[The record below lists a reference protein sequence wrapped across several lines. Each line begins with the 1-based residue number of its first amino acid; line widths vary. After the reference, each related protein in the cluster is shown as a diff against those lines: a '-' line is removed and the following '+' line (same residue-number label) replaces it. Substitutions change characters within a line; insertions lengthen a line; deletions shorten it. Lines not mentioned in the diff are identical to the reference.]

1 MGYNYARLMFGKENP
16 TVGLLNIGEEST
28 KGNDVVLATYKL
40 LEQLKT
46 IPFKGNVEG
55 RDIPKGTVDVVVCD
69 GFVGNVVLKFAE
81 GLVGVVTQLLKEGIK
96 ESGLFAKLG
105 ALLVYPVFKKL
116 KKRLDHTENGG
127 APLLGVNGV
136 FMICHG
142 SSRSKEILTAI
153 KIAGEL
159 VERKIIENIQH
170 SIEEEG
176 AITYDDVD

>member
-1 MGYNYARLMFGKENP
+1 M
-16 TVGLLNIGEEST
+16 
-28 KGNDVVLATYKL
+28 
-40 LEQLKT
+40 
-46 IPFKGNVEG
+46 
-55 RDIPKGTVDVVVCD
+55 
-69 GFVGNVVLKFAE
+69 
-81 GLVGVVTQLLKEGIK
+81 
-96 ESGLFAKLG
+96 
-105 ALLVYPVFKKL
+105 YPVFKKL